1 MRARRWRMG
10 EPFTTVCGHGLVLRR
25 TSPDDRVECVT
36 IAQVWRGPELV
47 AECATH
53 EWARRVADAL
63 NQQEQVDAND

>member
-1 MRARRWRMG
+1 MP
-10 EPFTTVCGHGLVLRR
+10 EPFTTFCGWLDEMKGLH
-25 TSPDDRVECVT
+25 PDDGVLSRVT